1 MPSRS
6 EITYFG
12 AGPALLPTDVLEK
25 AAQALIDYEHTG
37 LGIAEHSHRSELA
50 TNIINEA
57 KADLASY
64 IDIPEDYEVLFMQGG
79 GSGEFSATLYNLVGA
94 WVTKK
99 KAQIVANLKAPEDD
113 PRVEQ
118 ELRNAVEKEL
128 KTDYIVTGGWS
139 QKASEEAKRLLGP
152 EHVNIVADAR
162 QINDGRYGKIP
173 EESTWNLSKDAAL
186 VYYCDNETVDGVEFP
201 AFPQSLTS
209 GPDGEGPIVVADM
222 SSNILSRRIP
232 VRNFSVIFFGA
243 QKNLGCTGVTVVI
256 IKKSL
261 LPPKTPQP
269 PAALLRRLGLPI
281 PPIIF
286 SYETIAKN
294 NSLYN
299 TLSIF
304 DVYIAG
310 QVLKKSLSTYN
321 KVEGQEAVSAKK
333 AELIYGALD
342 AHPDVYRVVPDKSV
356 RSKMNICFRVTKNG
370 DTDGTEKAFLKEA
383 TAQGLT
389 GLKGHRSVGGIRASS
404 YNSIPLE
411 GAEKLA
417 KFIENPKTVT
427 GDDVLELHVHGG
439 SATVKAV
446 LAAIPRCSATHRIRY
461 AEPGEFTKRAF
472 FNDRLDLAQIE
483 SLSDTLAAE
492 TEQQRRAAV
501 RGNSGALGRQYEAW
515 REQLLLAR
523 GEIEALIDFSEDQ
536 HFDESQADLLQN
548 VTAQVA
554 RMLHSIELHEQGSQ
568 RSELLRNGIRIALL
582 GPPNVGKS
590 SLMNLIVGREASIVS
605 GEAGTTRDIVE
616 ASLDI
621 RGYLCS
627 FADTAGFR
635 SKGSRVINGADSGA
649 IGAVEEEGIRRAKQR
664 AQDSDLVIVLAS
676 VEDGQDGPFLQ
687 YDQETLDL
695 AAGAEDC
702 VVVINKQDAIEK
714 EEFEKLVQDFKN
726 TVRIQAP
733 KLAAAEFVSVS
744 CKEAQAGTW
753 ESKDPGGIQAV
764 ITKLVASFE
773 KMTSLPVDLQ
783 DLLGVTERQRQ
794 LLVKCRQHL
803 EDFMTEAAP
812 EEGLDADAVLAA
824 EYLRYAANCL
834 ARITGRDDF
843 GDVEDVLG
851 VIFEKFCV
859 GK

>member
-1 MPSRS
+1 MLRRS
-6 EITYFG
+6 
-12 AGPALLPTDVLEK
+12 
-25 AAQALIDYEHTG
+25 
-37 LGIAEHSHRSELA
+37 
-50 TNIINEA
+50 
-57 KADLASY
+57 
-64 IDIPEDYEVLFMQGG
+64 
-79 GSGEFSATLYNLVGA
+79 
-94 WVTKK
+94 
-99 KAQIVANLKAPEDD
+99 
-113 PRVEQ
+113 
-118 ELRNAVEKEL
+118 
-128 KTDYIVTGGWS
+128 
-139 QKASEEAKRLLGP
+139 
-152 EHVNIVADAR
+152 
-162 QINDGRYGKIP
+162 
-173 EESTWNLSKDAAL
+173 
-186 VYYCDNETVDGVEFP
+186 
-201 AFPQSLTS
+201 
-209 GPDGEGPIVVADM
+209 
-222 SSNILSRRIP
+222 
-232 VRNFSVIFFGA
+232 
-243 QKNLGCTGVTVVI
+243 
-256 IKKSL
+256 
-261 LPPKTPQP
+261 
-269 PAALLRRLGLPI
+269 LLRRLNCKANRSRVFLSPFYISKCNDQLFTQPLRYSIVSASKPYSHQSWHTQNPEFVSGLPI
-281 PPIIF
+281 IDD
-286 SYETIAKN
+286 TIYA
-294 NSLYN
+294 
-299 TLSIF
+299 LS
-304 DVYIAG
+304 
-310 QVLKKSLSTYN
+310 
-321 KVEGQEAVSAKK
+321 
-333 AELIYGALD
+333 
-342 AHPDVYRVVPDKSV
+342 
-356 RSKMNICFRVTKNG
+356 
-370 DTDGTEKAFLKEA
+370 
-383 TAQGLT
+383 TAQGRAGIAVIRISGPSCLEIYEA
-389 GLKGHRSVGGIRASS
+389 LCPSKPLPKPRYAKVRSLYDPQHANNEQIVLDPEALVLYFPS
-404 YNSIPLE
+404 
-411 GAEKLA
+411 
-417 KFIENPKTVT
+417 PKTVT

-446 LAAIPRCSATHRIRY
+446 LAAIPKCSATHRIRY

-501 RGNSGALGRQYEAW
+501 RGNSGVLGRQYETW

-536 HFDESQADLLQN
+536 HFDESQAELLQN

-635 SKGSRVINGADSGA
+635 SKGSQVINGADSGA
-649 IGAVEEEGIRRAKQR
+649 IGDVEEE
-664 AQDSDLVIVLAS
+664 VLAS
-676 VEDGQDGPFLQ
+676 VEDGQNGPFVQ

-702 VVVINKQDAIEK
+702 VVVVNKQDAVGK
-714 EEFEKLVQDFKN
+714 EEFEKLVQDFRKI
-726 TVRIQAP
+726 VRVRAP

-773 KMTSLPVDLQ
+773 KMTSMPVDLQ

-794 LLVKCRQHL
+794 LLIKCRRHL
-803 EDFMTEAAP
+803 EDFMMEAAP

-834 ARITGRDDF
+834 ARITGRDEF

-851 VIFEKFCV
+851 VIFEK
-859 GK
+859 

>member
-1 MPSRS
+1 MLRRS
-6 EITYFG
+6 
-12 AGPALLPTDVLEK
+12 
-25 AAQALIDYEHTG
+25 
-37 LGIAEHSHRSELA
+37 
-50 TNIINEA
+50 
-57 KADLASY
+57 
-64 IDIPEDYEVLFMQGG
+64 
-79 GSGEFSATLYNLVGA
+79 
-94 WVTKK
+94 
-99 KAQIVANLKAPEDD
+99 
-113 PRVEQ
+113 
-118 ELRNAVEKEL
+118 
-128 KTDYIVTGGWS
+128 
-139 QKASEEAKRLLGP
+139 
-152 EHVNIVADAR
+152 
-162 QINDGRYGKIP
+162 
-173 EESTWNLSKDAAL
+173 
-186 VYYCDNETVDGVEFP
+186 
-201 AFPQSLTS
+201 
-209 GPDGEGPIVVADM
+209 
-222 SSNILSRRIP
+222 
-232 VRNFSVIFFGA
+232 
-243 QKNLGCTGVTVVI
+243 
-256 IKKSL
+256 
-261 LPPKTPQP
+261 
-269 PAALLRRLGLPI
+269 LLRRLNCKANRSRVFLSPFYISKCNDQLFTQPLRYSIASVSKPYSHQSWHTQNPEFVSGLPI
-281 PPIIF
+281 IDD
-286 SYETIAKN
+286 TIYA
-294 NSLYN
+294 
-299 TLSIF
+299 LS
-304 DVYIAG
+304 
-310 QVLKKSLSTYN
+310 
-321 KVEGQEAVSAKK
+321 
-333 AELIYGALD
+333 
-342 AHPDVYRVVPDKSV
+342 
-356 RSKMNICFRVTKNG
+356 
-370 DTDGTEKAFLKEA
+370 
-383 TAQGLT
+383 TAQGRAGIAVIRISGPSCLEIYEA
-389 GLKGHRSVGGIRASS
+389 LCPSKPLPKPRYAKVRSLYDPQHANNEQIVLDSEALVLYFPS
-404 YNSIPLE
+404 
-411 GAEKLA
+411 
-417 KFIENPKTVT
+417 PKTVT

-446 LAAIPRCSATHRIRY
+446 LAAIPKCSATHRIRY

-501 RGNSGALGRQYEAW
+501 RGNSGVLGRQYETW

-536 HFDESQADLLQN
+536 HFDESQAELLQN

-635 SKGSRVINGADSGA
+635 SKGSQVINGADSGA
-649 IGAVEEEGIRRAKQR
+649 IGAVEEE
-664 AQDSDLVIVLAS
+664 VLAS
-676 VEDGQDGPFLQ
+676 VEDGQNGPFVQ

-702 VVVINKQDAIEK
+702 VVVVNKQDAVGK
-714 EEFEKLVQDFKN
+714 EEFEKLVQDFRKI
-726 TVRIQAP
+726 VRIRAP

-773 KMTSLPVDLQ
+773 KMTSMPVDLQ

-794 LLVKCRQHL
+794 LLIKCRRHL
-803 EDFMTEAAP
+803 EDFMMEAAP

-834 ARITGRDDF
+834 ARITGRDEF